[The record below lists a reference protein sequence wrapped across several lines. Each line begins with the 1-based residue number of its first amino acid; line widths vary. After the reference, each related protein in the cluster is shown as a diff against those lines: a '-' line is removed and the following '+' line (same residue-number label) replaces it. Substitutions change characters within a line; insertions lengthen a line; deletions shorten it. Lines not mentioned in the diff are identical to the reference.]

1 MSLRHILLCLS
12 IVPLAFHAQGLRTG
26 DLKCE
31 NLYDPLGIDN
41 TAPHFSW
48 KNYSPRNNARQTA
61 WEIQVGT
68 DSVKV
73 SRGEADLWSSG
84 KRLSAE
90 SVMVGYE
97 GRTLRSGM
105 LCFWRVRTWDER
117 SKVSS
122 WSDIHRFSVGLLTDK
137 DFPGEYIGL
146 DKSAG
151 DVTAP
156 ILRKRFKL
164 RGRHRV
170 FIHVNSL
177 GYHEVRVNGRKVGD
191 AVLAPAVSQLDKRSH
206 IVTYDI
212 TPYSREGDN
221 EVEIWLGKGWYRE
234 NLFHAE
240 YEGPLVKAAVMRQN
254 GAGWQPVAVTD
265 SSWEGTPSG
274 YHDFGTWQALQFGGE
289 RVDARILHNSG
300 RHWTKAHVVNVANK
314 TATPQM
320 TEGNRIIDTL
330 KPVSITAYDGGWL
343 VDFGRDITGWLRLE
357 MPDVPG
363 DVTVRMEYGDWIDT
377 TGVFTPQG
385 EYDEYITAGD
395 GKDVF
400 CNKFHHHAFRYVLV
414 KNIRQPRAEDLTAL
428 QISGDYAETVSFKC
442 SDDDINS
449 IYQMIS
455 RTMRCLT
462 FSGYMVDCPHLE
474 RMGYG
479 GDGNSSTMTVQ
490 TLCDVAPVYYNW
502 LTAWG
507 DAMAADGDLP
517 YVAPAGGGGGG
528 PYRNSFIIKA
538 PLRTY
543 LNYGDRRML
552 VKLYGQMKRWL
563 GFVGRHVK
571 DGLIQPWADTDRR
584 MWFLGDWLAPKG
596 VDVGGD
602 SQLLTGNCVLSDC
615 LNSMSLMADILGEKS
630 DAGLFAAQRDS
641 LNRKIHARFYHP
653 ADSTYA
659 TGSPLDMSYPM
670 LTGVVPDSLR
680 SAVTAR
686 LLALSRGK
694 YKSHIAAGLVGTYI
708 FTQWAVD
715 NGECQLMYDILKKRS
730 YPGYLYMIDHGATT
744 TWEYWSGERSH
755 IHNCYNGVGIWF
767 TQALGGIVPD
777 MSRPGYRHVLISP
790 QKPDGI
796 DWVSVDKET
805 PYGTIRVSWHGAR
818 LSVEIPVGV
827 TAMVVWQGRRHE
839 DVGSGKWTF

>member
-1 MSLRHILLCLS
+1 
-12 IVPLAFHAQGLRTG
+12 
-26 DLKCE
+26 
-31 NLYDPLGIDN
+31 
-41 TAPHFSW
+41 
-48 KNYSPRNNARQTA
+48 
-61 WEIQVGT
+61 
-68 DSVKV
+68 
-73 SRGEADLWSSG
+73 
-84 KRLSAE
+84 
-90 SVMVGYE
+90 
-97 GRTLRSGM
+97 
-105 LCFWRVRTWDER
+105 
-117 SKVSS
+117 
-122 WSDIHRFSVGLLTDK
+122 
-137 DFPGEYIGL
+137 
-146 DKSAG
+146 
-151 DVTAP
+151 
-156 ILRKRFKL
+156 
-164 RGRHRV
+164 
-170 FIHVNSL
+170 
-177 GYHEVRVNGRKVGD
+177 
-191 AVLAPAVSQLDKRSH
+191 
-206 IVTYDI
+206 
-212 TPYSREGDN
+212 
-221 EVEIWLGKGWYRE
+221 
-234 NLFHAE
+234 
-240 YEGPLVKAAVMRQN
+240 
-254 GAGWQPVAVTD
+254 
-265 SSWEGTPSG
+265 
-274 YHDFGTWQALQFGGE
+274 
-289 RVDARILHNSG
+289 
-300 RHWTKAHVVNVANK
+300 
-314 TATPQM
+314 
-320 TEGNRIIDTL
+320 
-330 KPVSITAYDGGWL
+330 
-343 VDFGRDITGWLRLE
+343 

-528 PYRNSFIIKA
+528 PYWNSFIIKA

-571 DGLIQPWADTDRR
+571 DGLLQPWADTDRR

-777 MSRPGYRHVLISP
+777 MSRPGYRHVIISP

-827 TAMVVWQGRRHE
+827 TATVVWQGRRHE

>member
-1 MSLRHILLCLS
+1 
-12 IVPLAFHAQGLRTG
+12 
-26 DLKCE
+26 
-31 NLYDPLGIDN
+31 
-41 TAPHFSW
+41 
-48 KNYSPRNNARQTA
+48 
-61 WEIQVGT
+61 
-68 DSVKV
+68 
-73 SRGEADLWSSG
+73 
-84 KRLSAE
+84 
-90 SVMVGYE
+90 MV
-97 GRTLRSGM
+97 
-105 LCFWRVRTWDER
+105 CFWRVRTWDER

-212 TPYSREGDN
+212 TSYSREGDN
-221 EVEIWLGKGWYRE
+221 EVEIWLGQGWYRE

-289 RVDARILHNSG
+289 RVDARILHNRG
-300 RHWTKAHVVNVANK
+300 RHWTKAHVVSVADK

-428 QISGDYAETVSFKC
+428 QISGDYAETVRFKC

-528 PYRNSFIIKA
+528 PYWNSFIIKA

-571 DGLIQPWADTDRR
+571 DGLLQPWADTDRR
-584 MWFLGDWLAPKG
+584 MKYLKLANLQRRTTGIGYGDIASHTLLLRQIRTQVNVLGRQANDWRIQTFSLRQFGKVGQKDGRNRQLVLLAHLIAQETREIDRCLCQPQVDQFLGVQRQG
-596 VDVGGD
+596 
-602 SQLLTGNCVLSDC
+602 QLTALTLLQHSRFGLYFQIGRQMHQDRLIRQIGKVHN
-615 LNSMSLMADILGEKS
+615 AEILHRMFS
-630 DAGLFAAQRDS
+630 AMHI
-641 LNRKIHARFYHP
+641 RKIYFISVDEYLPHSVRMSTGKIRDFRHHFTVELQINQMRGSVRK
-653 ADSTYA
+653 DSY
-659 TGSPLDMSYPM
+659 
-670 LTGVVPDSLR
+670 
-680 SAVTAR
+680 R
-686 LLALSRGK
+686 LLKVSQGFGIEGDIHRSLVARSDRRLCPAGSR
-694 YKSHIAAGLVGTYI
+694 T
-708 FTQWAVD
+708 
-715 NGECQLMYDILKKRS
+715 
-730 YPGYLYMIDHGATT
+730 
-744 TWEYWSGERSH
+744 
-755 IHNCYNGVGIWF
+755 
-767 TQALGGIVPD
+767 
-777 MSRPGYRHVLISP
+777 
-790 QKPDGI
+790 
-796 DWVSVDKET
+796 
-805 PYGTIRVSWHGAR
+805 GTIRLHLGEHQRLITRIGDSVLHSHRPLPFYLPQVLQLGTRREAR
-818 LSVEIPVGV
+818 LRQSKAGQ
-827 TAMVVWQGRRHE
+827 TH
-839 DVGSGKWTF
+839 GKSYYREKSFHLFCLYL